1 MMNRRSRKSTL
12 LVVAGIAP
20 WLLAGCMPDM
30 NKPLPVAT
38 ANLESVGASSVKGRL
53 TFGEENGVKRIF
65 VDLTG
70 LTGEHGFH
78 IHEESDCRAAL
89 ANLRNGHLNPEGKP
103 HGQHLGDLPN
113 IRSDVYGTMRGPIY
127 LRAPQLEPANIVG
140 HAIVIT
146 ANYDDY
152 KTQPDGHSGQAVA
165 CGVIQGL

>member
-1 MMNRRSRKSTL
+1 MKNRRIRKPVL
-12 LVVAGIAP
+12 LVTAGFASC
-20 WLLAGCMPDM
+20 LLAGCMPDW

-38 ANLESVGASSVKGRL
+38 ANMEPVDASSVRGRL
-53 TFGEENGVKRIF
+53 TFGEENGVARIF

-78 IHEESDCRAAL
+78 IHQESDCRAAL
-89 ANLRNGHLNPEGKP
+89 ANLRTGHLNPEGKP

-165 CGVIQGL
+165 CGVIQKL